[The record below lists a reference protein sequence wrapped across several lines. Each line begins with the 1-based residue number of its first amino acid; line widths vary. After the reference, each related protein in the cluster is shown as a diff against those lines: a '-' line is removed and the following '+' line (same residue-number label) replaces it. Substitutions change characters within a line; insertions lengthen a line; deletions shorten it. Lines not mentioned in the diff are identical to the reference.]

1 MEFPGL
7 FRLEFEQKM
16 LDTSERTL
24 GVSGLGALVP
34 VSGSDSSGERTTT
47 GRREI
52 GGALV
57 FSSGIACC
65 S

>member
-7 FRLEFEQKM
+7 FRLEFEQKI

-24 GVSGLGALVP
+24 GVSGLVP

-57 FSSGIACC
+57 FSSGMACC